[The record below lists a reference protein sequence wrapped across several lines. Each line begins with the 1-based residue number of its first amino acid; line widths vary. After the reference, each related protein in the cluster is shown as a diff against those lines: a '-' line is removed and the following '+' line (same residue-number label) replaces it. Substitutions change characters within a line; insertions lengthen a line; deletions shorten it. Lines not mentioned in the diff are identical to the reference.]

1 MTGKTTRIR
10 AGFGLAVVCAALA
23 IPATA
28 QAIPASDDG
37 PVQVKA
43 VAVQTSDS
51 GQGFVLRR
59 DGSQASDVPKTGTDA
74 GGRITD
80 ESLYTPRIVVGSA
93 TAVDDGT
100 TFDWTDALIGAV
112 VTSGLLALAM
122 ASAILVRRQ
131 GRLGLH

>member
-10 AGFGLAVVCAALA
+10 AGLGLALVCAALA

-28 QAIPASDDG
+28 QAIPTSDDG
-37 PVQVKA
+37 PVQVKGIA
-43 VAVQTSDS
+43 GQTADG

-59 DGSQASDVPKTGTDA
+59 DGAQASDVPKTGFDA

-93 TAVDDGT
+93 ATVDDGT
-100 TFDWTDALIGAV
+100 SFDWTDALIGAA